1 MQSTTPSTLPGPE
14 AGTDVVSTTDGLLVT
29 DVSKVEEALRRGAA
43 VRIGDII
50 VGLFPTLE
58 GSA

>member
-1 MQSTTPSTLPGPE
+1 MQATSLTTASNLESGVD
-14 AGTDVVSTTDGLLVT
+14 AVSTTDGLLVA

-50 VGLFPTLE
+50 VGLFPTLD
-58 GSA
+58 GPA

>member
-1 MQSTTPSTLPGPE
+1 MPSTSHTALQSPE
-14 AGTDVVSTTDGLLVT
+14 TGSDVVSTTDGLLVM
-29 DVSKVEEALRRGAA
+29 DVSKVEEALRRGVA

-58 GSA
+58 GPA

>member
-1 MQSTTPSTLPGPE
+1 MQSPTHTALQSPEPGSD
-14 AGTDVVSTTDGLLVT
+14 AVSTTDGLLVA
-29 DVSKVEEALRRGAA
+29 DVSKVEEALRRGVAL
-43 VRIGDII
+43 RIGDII

>member
-1 MQSTTPSTLPGPE
+1 MQAISLPTPSSLELG
-14 AGTDVVSTTDGLLVT
+14 ADAVSTTDGLLVA

-50 VGLFPTLE
+50 VGLFPTLD
-58 GSA
+58 GPA